1 MNTVLLQIWEESSKT
16 GIQPDGAS
24 LHITDVEL
32 NKFNKLVFEN
42 RKSNVP
48 DNYVRTVGSFTE
60 VIVSDNLYKILS
72 KKKSIRL
79 EEYEFNNLV
88 GLNDIK
94 NVE

>member
-32 NKFNKLVFEN
+32 NKFNNLVFEN

>member
-32 NKFNKLVFEN
+32 NKFNNLVFEN

-48 DNYVRTVGSFTE
+48 DNYVRTVGTFTE